1 MPVRMMPVPEV
12 DGSRM
17 AKLTHRIAMLDW
29 WRGRRRRRERTLK
42 PAARRRKYLLETG
55 RLEQLNAEF
64 GNTRRAVEARMGDE
78 KCAGV

>member
-1 MPVRMMPVPEV
+1 MPVRMMPVAEV

-29 WRGRRRRRERTLK
+29 WRGRRRVRERTLK

-55 RLEQLNAEF
+55 RLEQLKAEF
-64 GNTRRAVEARMGDE
+64 GEVNNA
-78 KCAGV
+78 